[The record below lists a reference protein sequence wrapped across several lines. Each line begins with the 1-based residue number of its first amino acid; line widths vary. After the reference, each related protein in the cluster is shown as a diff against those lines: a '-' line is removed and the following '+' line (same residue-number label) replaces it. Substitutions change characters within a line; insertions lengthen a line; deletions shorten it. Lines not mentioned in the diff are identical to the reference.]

1 MRPAMRLTKHDPAT
15 RRASGGAPR
24 SKGPYSM
31 RRGYHLSSSCGGA
44 ERPSS
49 AAYAP
54 PVQHGGDQTCSQ
66 RAPCTPPPL
75 VATATASS
83 RSMANVTA
91 ASGTFNRIGAC
102 YCIGVLTPCQ
112 PSPRT
117 KYTPLERP
125 RASPPRSA
133 HAMYPMEPAAM
144 HNTPPPL
151 PLASATTI
159 ATTAGSRGAGLP
171 RYPSPHR
178 SHPHQITGARCKP
191 DMSELGTR
199 CRALQRVGHCCQ
211 ANSHPWP
218 YFVDLVHKSGSTHA
232 GTEVCSR

>member
-1 MRPAMRLTKHDPAT
+1 MRPAMRLTKHVPAT

-31 RRGYHLSSSCGGA
+31 RCGYHLSSSCGGA

-133 HAMYPMEPAAM
+133 HAMYLIEPAAM
-144 HNTPPPL
+144 HSTPPPL
-151 PLASATTI
+151 PLASATMGTPTLRP
-159 ATTAGSRGAGLP
+159 ACTSRCQQSLHTPPPPTPNYGGAA
-171 RYPSPHR
+171 
-178 SHPHQITGARCKP
+178 QTGRARVEC
-191 DMSELGTR
+191 
-199 CRALQRVGHCCQ
+199 RVG
-211 ANSHPWP
+211 APERAGDRGRA
-218 YFVDLVHKSGSTHA
+218 DLQP
-232 GTEVCSR
+232 